1 MYFQRPE
8 IHDVKTIFDDVDGY
22 LHHPLQTFSLPPFF
36 LKNVEYASLGK
47 PMEREKSQEVVVES
61 PDSLCFRSD
70 PGSFS
75 IKTAVLQREREAL
88 MFWLIC

>member
-1 MYFQRPE
+1 
-8 IHDVKTIFDDVDGY
+8 
-22 LHHPLQTFSLPPFF
+22 
-36 LKNVEYASLGK
+36 
-47 PMEREKSQEVVVES
+47 MEREKSQEVVVES

>member
-1 MYFQRPE
+1 MMLMDTF
-8 IHDVKTIFDDVDGY
+8 TIPSKPSPY
-22 LHHPLQTFSLPPFF
+22 HHFF
-36 LKNVEYASLGK
+36 LKNVEHASLGK

-88 MFWLIC
+88 MF